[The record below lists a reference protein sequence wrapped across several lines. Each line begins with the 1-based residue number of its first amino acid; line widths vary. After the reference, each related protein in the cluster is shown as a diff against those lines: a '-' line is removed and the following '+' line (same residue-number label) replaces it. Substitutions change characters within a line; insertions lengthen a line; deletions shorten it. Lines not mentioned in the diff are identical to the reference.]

1 MWPYMTRSGPNR
13 RFLPFVML
21 LCVVLPLFASHQ
33 ITSFSSMIFND
44 SITLGLSENSDDLRS
59 YGMELAFH
67 HESNWLGELSV
78 SGLTQRNAFDDT
90 SGRYDEVFL
99 QAGRLFHFPVGKG
112 EPEMAVRVVPFAGLV
127 FAGNM
132 GFDFVQNLV
141 HVSLDIEEVDL
152 PYEYDGVRVYPRF
165 GVVQTFEYRE
175 PAPWFSITDLVFFA
189 EVEAFYSP
197 GYAARIFSSVAVGQY
212 TTSISEL
219 SVGLGYAWETV
230 FDSWRSHELVGANE
244 TGVVGFL
251 RGHFGLL
258 SLSYKWYLDS
268 LQGYGGL
275 GFDVAFDQGK
285 VWKHNDLLLSLGM
298 MLPYRVSTMSLRYTV
313 AGDFGV
319 FIANTFKMVPL
330 EDEDRVRENVS
341 SWHVGGEYE
350 FSQLDVGWMRPFAS
364 LGAGVRRFLVMG
376 DADEDAADSN
386 GRVRLSQNVRF
397 SMDAAVGLRF
407 FTDGQL
413 QFNGVAYGLE
423 VSGGLFFTDSHDFG
437 SEFDLELTQR
447 WMPYVRIGVTVG
459 GAI

>member
-1 MWPYMTRSGPNR
+1 MRRHMAKSGPNR
-13 RFLPFVML
+13 RFLPFVMF
-21 LCVVLPLFASHQ
+21 LCVCLPLFASHQ
-33 ITSFSSMIFND
+33 VTSFTSIMFND

-59 YGMELAFH
+59 YGMEFAFH

-90 SGRYDEVFL
+90 SGRYDEVIL
-99 QAGRLFHFPVGKG
+99 QAGRLFHFHVGKG
-112 EPEMAVRVVPFAGLV
+112 DPEMAVQVIPFAGLV

-132 GFDFVQNLV
+132 GFDLAQNLV
-141 HVSLDIEEVDL
+141 HASLDIEEVDL

-165 GVVQTFEYRE
+165 GIVQTFEYRE
-175 PAPWFSITDLVFFA
+175 PAPWFSITDLVFRA

-219 SVGLGYAWETV
+219 SVGLGYAWESV
-230 FDSWRSHELVGANE
+230 SDGWLSHELVGANE

-251 RGHFGLL
+251 KGHFGLL
-258 SLSYKWYLDS
+258 AFSYKWYLDS

-285 VWKHNDLLLSLGM
+285 VWEHNDLLLSLGM

-313 AGDFGV
+313 VGDFGV

-330 EDEDRVRENVS
+330 EDERRVRENVS

-350 FSQLDVGWMRPFAS
+350 FSRLDVGWMRPFAS

-386 GRVRLSQNVRF
+386 GRVRLSQDVRF

-407 FTDGQL
+407 FTGGQL

-423 VSGGLFFTDSHDFG
+423 VAGGLFFTDSHDFE
-437 SEFDLELTQR
+437 SDFDLELTQR
-447 WMPYVRIGVTVG
+447 WMPYVRVGVTVG